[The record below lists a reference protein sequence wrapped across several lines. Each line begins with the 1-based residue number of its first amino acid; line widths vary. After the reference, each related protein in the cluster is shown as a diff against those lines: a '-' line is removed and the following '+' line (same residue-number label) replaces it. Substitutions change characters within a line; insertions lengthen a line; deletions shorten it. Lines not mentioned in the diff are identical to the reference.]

1 MVSSGQKVEMPKN
14 VYNMTPAALA
24 KEISKLK
31 KQMKK
36 ASDKLEFE
44 EAANLRDEIKRLE
57 LVELGARPA
66 QVLGDDGDAS

>member
-1 MVSSGQKVEMPKN
+1 MLKAESVKKI
-14 VYNMTPAALA
+14 YNLKPADLA
-24 KEISKLK
+24 KQIAKLK

-57 LVELGARPA
+57 LMELGARDA
-66 QVLGDDGDAS
+66 VALGGEEGDV